1 MRFLIV
7 FLSTIQIMN
16 KKFGPF
22 IKVGGVPVI
31 GCEISSRYFDK
42 NFKVK
47 VSAEKDNLPNRFYIH
62 VENLAPNSRVD
73 LFGDS
78 NYYQCQGEKL
88 IYKFNEDRSAFDIIT
103 VFEYKLNNDTEV
115 AIFEYNEKS

>member
-1 MRFLIV
+1 MKSKR
-7 FLSTIQIMN
+7 
-16 KKFGPF
+16 FGPF

-31 GCEISSRYFDK
+31 GCEITSRYFNN

-47 VSAEKDNLPNRFYIH
+47 VSAERDNLPNRFYIH
-62 VENLAPNSRVD
+62 VENLTPNSRVD

-78 NYYQCQGEKL
+78 NYYQYQGERL
-88 IYKFNEDRSAFDIIT
+88 IYKFNEGHSALDTIT
-103 VFEYKLNNDTEV
+103 VLEYKLNNDTEV